1 MKVKIAVLADERVRN
16 EIETLLNMPMKAK
29 TAWKLAKIVRAI
41 DEHMEPI
48 YTAIKSSRMKHTK
61 DGELDEEA
69 FEKDVSELVT
79 DEVDLD
85 FEKISFSELEG
96 VENIEPRVFLILDWL
111 IAD

>member
-61 DGELDEEA
+61 DGKLDEEA

-79 DEVDLD
+79 DEVDLN
-85 FEKISFSELEG
+85 FEKISFSEFDDIGG
-96 VENIEPRVFLILDWL
+96 VKPKTFLILEWL
-111 IAD
+111 IE